1 MGGFMGLDL
10 LTMSISALAL
20 AVAISV
26 YASAPVCVKK
36 FKPPKRTPR
45 EQLPPEVRKL
55 IENVDEL
62 ERRVKD
68 LRGDICGSAWL

>member
-1 MGGFMGLDL
+1 MDIEL
-10 LTMSISALAL
+10 LTMSISVL

-26 YASAPVCVKK
+26 CAAAPVRVKI